1 MNRRTYMATLAA
13 LLSQIAEAEAA
24 DSASHVTTLMHRD
37 APDISL
43 DGASITV
50 AEVAYP
56 PGGASERHRHGGFV
70 VAYVLEGAIRS
81 QVSGEAERTYTK
93 GQVFYEP
100 PGGIHAVSRNASQTE
115 PARLLAVLVTLKGQP
130 VTEPA

>member
-1 MNRRTYMATLAA
+1 MAALAA
-13 LLSQIAEAEAA
+13 LLSQLGEAEAA
-24 DSASHVTTLMHRD
+24 DSASQVKTLMHRA
-37 APDISL
+37 APDVTL

-56 PGGASERHRHGGFV
+56 PGGSSARHRHGGFV
-70 VAYVLEGAIRS
+70 VAYVLEGTIRS
-81 QVSGEAERTYTK
+81 QLSGEPERNFTK

-100 PGGIHAVSRNASQTE
+100 PGSIHAVSRNASETE
-115 PARLLAVLVTLKGQP
+115 PARLLAFLVTFKGQP

>member
-1 MNRRTYMATLAA
+1 MTALAA
-13 LLSQIAEAEAA
+13 VLWQLGEADAA
-24 DSASHVTTLMHRD
+24 DSASHVTTLMHRA
-37 APDISL
+37 APNVTL

-56 PGGASERHRHGGFV
+56 PGGASARHRHGGFV

-81 QVSGEAERTYTK
+81 QVAGEPEQTFTK

-100 PGGIHAVSRNASQTE
+100 PGGIHAVSRNASATE
-115 PARLLAVLVTLKGQP
+115 PARLLAVLVTFKGQA